1 MYIKYPKILE
11 IEMEKLLKSLQN
23 LKFKTLDQIKILNS
37 SINTSLKQHPSRE
50 TSNTTHANRPNKP
63 LLNEDP
69 DLSLSSL

>member
-11 IEMEKLLKSLQN
+11 IEIQKLLKSLQN

-37 SINTSLKQHPSRE
+37 SKQHSSRE